1 MKKSQNQQRI
11 NYMEEINIK
20 SDGKKIK
27 YYQI

>member
-1 MKKSQNQQRI
+1 MSKQQQIRM
-11 NYMEEINIK
+11 NYIEETSII